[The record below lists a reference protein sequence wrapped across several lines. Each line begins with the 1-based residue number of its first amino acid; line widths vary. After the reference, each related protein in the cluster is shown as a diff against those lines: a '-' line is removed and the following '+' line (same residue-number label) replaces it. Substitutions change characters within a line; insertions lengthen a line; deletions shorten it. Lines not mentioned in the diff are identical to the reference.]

1 MATTKIEDVEKIKE
15 KYNFLY
21 PLLSQPDFNIKIAE
35 KREFDDTKYPEE
47 VITDIKKQA
56 NFLCNEKEFE
66 LMPHQ
71 KFVRNF
77 LSSMTPYNGVLLY
90 HGLGTGKTCTAISVA
105 EQTTLY

>member
-56 NFLCNEKEFE
+56 NFLFISCNCNHFYFYSGSVFDAFF
-66 LMPHQ
+66 
-71 KFVRNF
+71 KFKR
-77 LSSMTPYNGVLLY
+77 
-90 HGLGTGKTCTAISVA
+90 IS
-105 EQTTLY
+105 